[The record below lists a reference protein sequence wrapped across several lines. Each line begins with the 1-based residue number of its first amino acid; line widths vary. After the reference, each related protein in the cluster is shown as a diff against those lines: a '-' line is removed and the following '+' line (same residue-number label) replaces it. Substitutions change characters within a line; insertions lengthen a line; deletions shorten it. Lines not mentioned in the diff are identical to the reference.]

1 MQRIYKSDVAEHFK
15 ILEKFILFP
24 FVTIEQAEKSFKIIS
39 LYVQQ
44 LEEDGT
50 KYSQNIFGKS

>member
-1 MQRIYKSDVAEHFK
+1 
-15 ILEKFILFP
+15 LEKFILFP